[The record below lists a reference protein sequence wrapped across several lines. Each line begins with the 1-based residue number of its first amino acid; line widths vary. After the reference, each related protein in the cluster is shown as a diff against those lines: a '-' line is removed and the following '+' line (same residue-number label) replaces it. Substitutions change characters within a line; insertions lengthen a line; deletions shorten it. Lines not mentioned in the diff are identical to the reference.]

1 VKKTER
7 IFILPIAWTIAVLF
21 FSLASASD
29 RTHDA
34 IDDLTPA
41 FRHPG
46 ISEKEFEARA
56 QSFGVLPVSTF
67 LQKRIFEHQELESDI
82 RAKTI
87 AAQIEW
93 LDAKSSNGPSSA
105 GAIDALLELEDKGD
119 WSEEIQTIFFEFLVR
134 KATLNRQ
141 LQKNW
146 SSNVD
151 PLVLRIARHLKR
163 RSVASPR
170 DEQSDMILLEAKKL
184 ADTMSLTIHKFTSLP
199 EDVTGVFVNGKWHPK
214 SQKHFETFYD
224 NVSAE
229 LRIPTPKVRMTFVS
243 NLFEPKTLLI
253 SSAQDFEDLGH
264 RESWIKPRTPC
275 LVDFS
280 AYSSKQIQTAV
291 LGDEKCEGLIGPLAT
306 KAQDLGLR
314 QIRDFGSGTVPRD
327 PFRTTTPIDQP
338 PTVRPW
344 FWAAIGGVALVA
356 IAISARGKETQTQPT
371 TNSGW

>member
-1 VKKTER
+1 
-7 IFILPIAWTIAVLF
+7 
-21 FSLASASD
+21 
-29 RTHDA
+29 
-34 IDDLTPA
+34 
-41 FRHPG
+41 
-46 ISEKEFEARA
+46 
-56 QSFGVLPVSTF
+56 
-67 LQKRIFEHQELESDI
+67 
-82 RAKTI
+82 
-87 AAQIEW
+87 
-93 LDAKSSNGPSSA
+93 
-105 GAIDALLELEDKGD
+105 
-119 WSEEIQTIFFEFLVR
+119 
-134 KATLNRQ
+134 
-141 LQKNW
+141 
-146 SSNVD
+146 
-151 PLVLRIARHLKR
+151 
-163 RSVASPR
+163 
-170 DEQSDMILLEAKKL
+170 
-184 ADTMSLTIHKFTSLP
+184 
-199 EDVTGVFVNGKWHPK
+199 
-214 SQKHFETFYD
+214 
-224 NVSAE
+224 
-229 LRIPTPKVRMTFVS
+229 MTFVS